1 MRRVG
6 MLLLLVALAAPSGAL
21 GATEAPATELPSTGV
36 SFGAYELVP
45 LDGDRP
51 AYAGPAT
58 PASLDGVA
66 GAARV
71 RRQLSDRAIAVLERQ
86 GFVIVP
92 GYYPRFHM
100 AYDFQIYE
108 GSPVFVTTD
117 AAYHTWHLIFDK
129 ILRDMEQ
136 KVLLPR
142 LETLVGG
149 MLERAVAQET
159 ALGGTALADDAS
171 AVADLM
177 RVAGSLLKLPTGR
190 LGERARAEK
199 RLILAHGGN
208 QISPILGTFIDYSLY
223 APRGHY
229 TRTPALTRY
238 FLAMS
243 VLGQTA
249 FLLPDSKQIDGS
261 LMSDPRGLRL
271 AVLAAATLVG
281 DAALEGLWREIFE
294 PTAFLVGVSDDYSV
308 FELADAVEATVPGA
322 MADPTLVADEASLN
336 AVAAALRAE
345 REVRIDSERPSVRIM
360 GTRFVIDS
368 WVLDQLVWPNV
379 GTEESKRKWASPLD
393 LAAAFGSELAL
404 GIQTAAGETAYLNY
418 TEQMEAMRAALAG
431 RPDEAGGG
439 TVYDAW
445 LAALEPMWLPRGESY
460 PDFMRTDAWDTKMQ
474 QTGMGSYAELRHDT
488 ILYVKQ
494 FVGELGAAEPPDRK
508 VRNWVEP
515 DPVAFLRLAA
525 MARLMHDGLS
535 ARGLLPD
542 AQAEFI
548 TDFLALVERFARLA
562 EDELAGRPISSEDN
576 DWLKE
581 IGGPLESLWWRTAD
595 KKRGDFP
602 ATDDMTAI
610 IADIGSADEMAVEIG
625 TGWVDKI
632 YVLVPDDEGRF
643 QVATGGVFSYYE
655 FLQPTS
661 RRLTDEA
668 WRKMLRDETVPD
680 RPAWQEILFR

>member
-1 MRRVG
+1 
-6 MLLLLVALAAPSGAL
+6 MLLLLVALTAPSGAL
-21 GATEAPATELPSTGV
+21 GATDAPADDLPPTGV
-36 SFGAYELVP
+36 SFGAFELVS

-58 PASLDGVA
+58 PTSLDGVA

-71 RRQLSDRAIAVLERQ
+71 RRQLDERAIGVLERQ

-92 GYYPRFHM
+92 GYFPRFHM

-129 ILRDMEQ
+129 ILRDVEQ

-149 MLERAVAQET
+149 MLERAVAQGA
-159 ALGGTALADDAS
+159 ALSASALAEDAS

-177 RVAGSLLKLPTGR
+177 RVAASLLELPAGR

-199 RLILAHGGN
+199 RLILAHEGN

-229 TRTPALTRY
+229 TRSLALTRY

-261 LMSDPRGLRL
+261 LMTDPRGLRL

-281 DAALEGLWREIFE
+281 DPVLEGLWREIYE
-294 PTAFLVGVSDDYSV
+294 PTAFLVGVADDYSV

-322 MADPTLVADEASLN
+322 MADPTLVADGASLD
-336 AVAAALRAE
+336 AVAAGLRAA

-379 GTEESKRKWASPLD
+379 GTEDKKRQWASPLD
-393 LAAAFGSELAL
+393 LAAAFGSELAM
-404 GIQTAAGETAYLNY
+404 GIQTAAGETAYLHY

-431 RPDEAGGG
+431 RTDEAWGG
-439 TVYDAW
+439 TVYDTW
-445 LAALEPMWLPRGESY
+445 LAALEPMWLPRGEAY
-460 PDFMRTDAWDTKMQ
+460 PDFMRSEAWDTKMQ

-494 FVGELGAAEPPDRK
+494 FVGELGAVEPPDRK

-525 MARLMHDGLS
+525 MARLMRDGLS
-535 ARGLLPD
+535 TRGLLP
-542 AQAEFI
+542 QGQSEFI
-548 TDFLALVERFARLA
+548 ADFLALVERFARLA
-562 EDELAGRPISSEDN
+562 EDELAGRPISTEDN
-576 DWLKE
+576 EWLKE
-581 IGGPLESLWWRTAD
+581 IGGPLESLWWRTSD

-602 ATDDMTAI
+602 AADDITAI

-643 QVATGGVFSYYE
+643 QVAAGGVFSYYE

-668 WRKMLRDETVPD
+668 WREMLREDRVPD
-680 RPAWQEILFR
+680 RPAWQGILFR